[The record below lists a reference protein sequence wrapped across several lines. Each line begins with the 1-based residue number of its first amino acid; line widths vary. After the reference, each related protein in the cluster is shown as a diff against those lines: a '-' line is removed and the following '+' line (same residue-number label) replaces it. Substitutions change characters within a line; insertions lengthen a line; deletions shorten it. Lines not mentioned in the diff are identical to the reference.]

1 MSQKI
6 EDYGEKIG
14 GAKKDLWKQRG
25 LMVSDFK
32 KMNDRESEKY
42 VTKDNIWQ
50 KPDYM
55 QLVQDG
61 LDIKVAYFR
70 KLVRDALPRKPV
82 FSYYAITEEEKR
94 AVVVRYI
101 EFVWAL
107 KEAVE
112 QCESKYDVRM
122 FFNTFFVRNSYILS
136 GGGRYYKV
144 NDDYQGIINKKLL
157 KVIDVD
163 EYQYEHYSSEIRK
176 KRFCYSETDKLIADY
191 KVVYYEADK
200 TEFKVLESGKVRME
214 MTVPGGVVYYYP
226 KGTFA
231 ESKNWTDATYVLI
244 NNRDVVANNFESIAE
259 AREFAINKE
268 KAALAQQDNPENK
281 KRKTKFVPEQLKL
294 VTRIGPEYNG
304 GRKITGQDYLNVFRV
319 RGGEFGNWMT
329 DKDRQASLDFGYDAF
344 CDLADV
350 LDIAIADI
358 SFNGKL
364 AIAFGARGSGNARA
378 HYEPDLKVINL
389 TKLKGAGSLAHE
401 WGHALDDYISE
412 ALGITTTKLFSETR
426 LITEEQRSL
435 LPEFSELLHNL
446 KYKTILTEDGKE
458 KTVKTDFLKG
468 SIKFDSCH
476 SKQENGYWQSR
487 PEMFARAFDCY
498 VSDKLKEL
506 NRRSDYLTAHA
517 NCYKTFDTDGSVI
530 YAYPRGEERKQI
542 NESFDILFDALKN
555 KRILHKKTTSTD
567 RVLSEQKKE
576 KDSISFPRQKTDY
589 SSYNQLSLEDV
600 FGSDFV
606 VGKNKII

>member
-1 MSQKI
+1 M
-6 EDYGEKIG
+6 
-14 GAKKDLWKQRG
+14 
-25 LMVSDFK
+25 
-32 KMNDRESEKY
+32 
-42 VTKDNIWQ
+42 
-50 KPDYM
+50 
-55 QLVQDG
+55 
-61 LDIKVAYFR
+61 
-70 KLVRDALPRKPV
+70 
-82 FSYYAITEEEKR
+82 
-94 AVVVRYI
+94 
-101 EFVWAL
+101 
-107 KEAVE
+107 
-112 QCESKYDVRM
+112 
-122 FFNTFFVRNSYILS
+122 
-136 GGGRYYKV
+136 
-144 NDDYQGIINKKLL
+144 
-157 KVIDVD
+157 
-163 EYQYEHYSSEIRK
+163 
-176 KRFCYSETDKLIADY
+176 
-191 KVVYYEADK
+191 
-200 TEFKVLESGKVRME
+200 
-214 MTVPGGVVYYYP
+214 
-226 KGTFA
+226 
-231 ESKNWTDATYVLI
+231 
-244 NNRDVVANNFESIAE
+244 
-259 AREFAINKE
+259 
-268 KAALAQQDNPENK
+268 
-281 KRKTKFVPEQLKL
+281 
-294 VTRIGPEYNG
+294 
-304 GRKITGQDYLNVFRV
+304 NVFRV

>member
-101 EFVWAL
+101 EFVRAL
-107 KEAVE
+107 KEAV
-112 QCESKYDVRM
+112 
-122 FFNTFFVRNSYILS
+122 
-136 GGGRYYKV
+136 
-144 NDDYQGIINKKLL
+144 
-157 KVIDVD
+157 
-163 EYQYEHYSSEIRK
+163 
-176 KRFCYSETDKLIADY
+176 
-191 KVVYYEADK
+191 
-200 TEFKVLESGKVRME
+200 
-214 MTVPGGVVYYYP
+214 
-226 KGTFA
+226 
-231 ESKNWTDATYVLI
+231 
-244 NNRDVVANNFESIAE
+244 
-259 AREFAINKE
+259 
-268 KAALAQQDNPENK
+268 
-281 KRKTKFVPEQLKL
+281 
-294 VTRIGPEYNG
+294 
-304 GRKITGQDYLNVFRV
+304 
-319 RGGEFGNWMT
+319 
-329 DKDRQASLDFGYDAF
+329 
-344 CDLADV
+344 
-350 LDIAIADI
+350 
-358 SFNGKL
+358 
-364 AIAFGARGSGNARA
+364 
-378 HYEPDLKVINL
+378 
-389 TKLKGAGSLAHE
+389 
-401 WGHALDDYISE
+401 SE
-412 ALGITTTKLFSETR
+412 ALGVTTTKLFSETR

-446 KYKTILTEDGKE
+446 KYKTILTE
-458 KTVKTDFLKG
+458 
-468 SIKFDSCH
+468 
-476 SKQENGYWQSR
+476 
-487 PEMFARAFDCY
+487 
-498 VSDKLKEL
+498 
-506 NRRSDYLTAHA
+506 
-517 NCYKTFDTDGSVI
+517 
-530 YAYPRGEERKQI
+530 
-542 NESFDILFDALKN
+542 
-555 KRILHKKTTSTD
+555 D

>member
-25 LMVSDFK
+25 LMISDFK

-101 EFVWAL
+101 EFVRAL

-176 KRFCYSETDKLIADY
+176 S
-191 KVVYYEADK
+191 
-200 TEFKVLESGKVRME
+200 
-214 MTVPGGVVYYYP
+214 
-226 KGTFA
+226 
-231 ESKNWTDATYVLI
+231 
-244 NNRDVVANNFESIAE
+244 
-259 AREFAINKE
+259 
-268 KAALAQQDNPENK
+268 
-281 KRKTKFVPEQLKL
+281 
-294 VTRIGPEYNG
+294 
-304 GRKITGQDYLNVFRV
+304 
-319 RGGEFGNWMT
+319 
-329 DKDRQASLDFGYDAF
+329 
-344 CDLADV
+344 
-350 LDIAIADI
+350 
-358 SFNGKL
+358 
-364 AIAFGARGSGNARA
+364 
-378 HYEPDLKVINL
+378 
-389 TKLKGAGSLAHE
+389 
-401 WGHALDDYISE
+401 
-412 ALGITTTKLFSETR
+412 
-426 LITEEQRSL
+426 
-435 LPEFSELLHNL
+435 
-446 KYKTILTEDGKE
+446 
-458 KTVKTDFLKG
+458 
-468 SIKFDSCH
+468 
-476 SKQENGYWQSR
+476 WQ
-487 PEMFARAFDCY
+487 
-498 VSDKLKEL
+498 
-506 NRRSDYLTAHA
+506 
-517 NCYKTFDTDGSVI
+517 
-530 YAYPRGEERKQI
+530 
-542 NESFDILFDALKN
+542 
-555 KRILHKKTTSTD
+555 
-567 RVLSEQKKE
+567 
-576 KDSISFPRQKTDY
+576 
-589 SSYNQLSLEDV
+589 
-600 FGSDFV
+600 
-606 VGKNKII
+606 